1 MSLRAAVVATVLAA
15 LASAAAGGQQPSP
28 TVTIRVRVVDTADHP
43 IQGAEITLTRGL
55 KQVVARG
62 QSDARG
68 QRALSAP
75 RVGEP
80 IQLTARKLGYAPA
93 NQFVSPENDPA
104 IDVTLIMHV
113 VVQTLAPVAVTA
125 RESILRKR
133 NHLDADD
140 IENSPRPIFDGLD
153 AITKLRPDIVD
164 PPENSPADPCGLFYL
179 WVNGR
184 RVLLPSDSAKLD
196 DPMVESRLKSLMPPP
211 PKWIGFALSKIKP
224 EHIEEV
230 TYKGCN
236 DTSMEGV
243 AGRNAAFIVL
253 KPGIGYDWQTGT
265 FVISDD
271 KTAAGR
277 VARRERER
285 ADSVRAAPE
294 HGPPA
299 GPAAPSLPGYRHRLL
314 GLYDESTG
322 DPIAG
327 AAVADTAT
335 GTIALTTATG
345 TISLAF
351 LPEGRSTIRI
361 QKQGYAPLVMG
372 VDISPAD
379 TTPLTIVLGKPK

>member
-1 MSLRAAVVATVLAA
+1 LSPRAAVVATVLAA
-15 LASAAAGGQQPSP
+15 LALTPAAARGQQPSR
-28 TVTIRVRVVDTADHP
+28 TVTVRVRVVDTAGNAL
-43 IQGAEITLTRGL
+43 QGAEITLSRGL
-55 KQVVARG
+55 KQVVAHG
-62 QSDARG
+62 QSDTRG
-68 QRALSAP
+68 QRALAAP

-80 IQLTARKLGYAPA
+80 IQVTARKLGYAPA
-93 NQFVSPENDPA
+93 NQFVSPDDDTA
-104 IDVTLIMHV
+104 IDVRLVMHV

-133 NHLDADD
+133 NHLDSDD

-184 RVLLPSDSAKLD
+184 RIFLPSDSERLD
-196 DPMVESRLKSLMPPP
+196 DPMMESRLKALAPAP

-265 FVISDD
+265 FVIAGD

-285 ADSVRAAPE
+285 ADSTRAAE
-294 HGPPA
+294 HA
-299 GPAAPSLPGYRHRLL
+299 APAATPPLPGYRHRLL

-335 GTIALTTATG
+335 GTTALTTATG
-345 TISLAF
+345 TISLVF

-361 QKQGYAPLVMG
+361 QKQGYASLVIG

-379 TTPLTIVLGKPK
+379 TVPLTLVLGKTR